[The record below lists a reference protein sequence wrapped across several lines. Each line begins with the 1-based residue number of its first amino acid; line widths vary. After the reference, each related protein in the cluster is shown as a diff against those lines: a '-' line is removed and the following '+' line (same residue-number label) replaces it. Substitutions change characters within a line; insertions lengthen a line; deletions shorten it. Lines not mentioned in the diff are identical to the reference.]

1 MAEQRQNNSRPMGP
15 GGPGRGPGP
24 HGFQKPKD
32 LRGTLGKLMRYLGR
46 YAHLL
51 VIVAVLLVISSVC
64 TVGGSYLIKPLINDY
79 ILPGDFPGLARMLAI
94 MAAVYITGAACS
106 FGYARIMVHV
116 SQNTVAKIRADLF
129 DRMQT
134 LPLKFFDTHT
144 HGELMRRY
152 THARDTL
159 AEALN
164 HSFGSLI
171 SGTLNFT
178 GTIIMMIVLSPAL
191 TLITV
196 VMLVVMLRVVKVI
209 GGRSRRYF
217 AAQQAALGA
226 VNGYIEEMIE
236 GQKVIKVFN
245 HEHAAKADFRKLNED
260 YRHAATRAQAYGG
273 AMMPAMGNLSYINYA
288 ITCGVGA
295 ILAIGSGTFQLG
307 DLAAFLQYT
316 RQVSQPITQISQQV
330 NTILS
335 AVAGAARVFEVMEAR
350 PETDAGKVK
359 LVRVTEDRSGS
370 LTEADFDTGEWAWK
384 QPDGTLTQVRGD
396 VRFDHVVFGYD
407 EKKTVLHDISLYAKP
422 GQKIAFVGSTGAGK
436 TTITNLINRFYEIQ
450 SGTITYDG
458 IDIRDIE
465 KDSLRRSL
473 GIVLQDTHLF
483 TGTVADNIRYGR
495 LEATDEEVEAAAAM
509 AGADAFIRRLPQGY
523 QTVLSGD
530 GGNLSQGERQLLNI
544 ARAACANPPVLILDE
559 ATSSIDTRTEKL
571 IEQGM
576 DRLMAGRT
584 VFVIAHRLS
593 TVRNAKAIMVLEQG
607 EIIER
612 GDHEDLLAQ
621 HGRYYQLYTGQAELD

>member
-1 MAEQRQNNSRPMGP
+1 MAEKKHPGP
-15 GGPGRGPGP
+15 GMPPPGP
-24 HGFQKPKD
+24 HGPGHAPKGGFRKPKNM
-32 LRGTLGKLMRYLGR
+32 RGTLRTLMRYLGR
-46 YAHLL
+46 YKAHLAPV
-51 VIVAVLLVISSVC
+51 VILLFISSAC

-79 ILPGDFPGLARMLAI
+79 ILPGDFPGLAKMLGL
-94 MAAVYITGAACS
+94 MALVYIVGAVCS

-129 DRMQT
+129 DKMQG
-134 LPLKFFDTHT
+134 LPLKYFDAHT
-144 HGELMRRY
+144 HGELMSRY
-152 THARDTL
+152 TNDIETVS
-159 AEALN
+159 EALN
-164 HSFGSLI
+164 NSFASVI
-171 SGTLNFT
+171 SCSLNFL
-178 GTIIMMIVLSPAL
+178 GTIAMMLVLSPVL
-191 TLITV
+191 TLITFGALA
-196 VMLVVMLRVVKVI
+196 VMLAVVKAV
-209 GGRSRRYF
+209 GGRSRQYF
-217 AAQQAALGA
+217 AAQQKAVGE

-245 HEHAAKADFRKLNED
+245 HESAAKEGFDQRNEA
-260 YRHAATRAQAYGG
+260 YRQAGTRAQIYAGI
-273 AMMPAMGNLSYINYA
+273 MMPVMGNLSYINYA
-288 ITCGVGA
+288 VTCCVGGL
-295 ILAIGSGTFQLG
+295 LAIRSGDLG
-307 DLAAFLQYT
+307 GLAAFLQYT

-335 AVAGAARVFEVMEAR
+335 AVAGAERVFEVMEAQ
-350 PETDAGKVK
+350 PEVDEGKVT
-359 LVRVTEDRSGS
+359 LVRVTEGRDGS
-370 LTEADFDTGEWAWK
+370 LTKADFDTGAWAWK
-384 QPDGTLTQVRGD
+384 KPDGELAPLRGD

-407 EKKTVLHDISLYAKP
+407 EDQTVLHDVSLFAKP

-436 TTITNLINRFYEIQ
+436 TTITNLINRFYEIR
-450 SGTITYDG
+450 SGTITYDD
-458 IDIRDIE
+458 IDVRDIE

-473 GIVLQDTHLF
+473 GVVLQDTHLF

-495 LEATDEEVEAAAAM
+495 LEATDEEVEAAARL
-509 AGADAFIRRLPQGY
+509 AGADGFIRHLPHGY

-530 GGNLSQGERQLLNI
+530 GGSLSQGERQLLNI

-571 IEQGM
+571 IEKGM

-612 GDHEDLLAQ
+612 GDHDDLIAQ
-621 HGRYYQLYTGQAELD
+621 HGRYYQLYTGQMELD

>member
-1 MAEQRQNNSRPMGP
+1 MAEKKHPGP
-15 GGPGRGPGP
+15 GMPPPGP
-24 HGFQKPKD
+24 HRPGHAPKGGFRKPKNM
-32 LRGTLGKLMRYLGR
+32 RGTLRKLMRYLGR
-46 YAHLL
+46 YKAHLAL
-51 VIVAVLLVISSVC
+51 VVILLFISSAC

-79 ILPGDFPGLARMLAI
+79 ILPGDFPGLAKMLGL
-94 MAAVYITGAACS
+94 MALVYIVGAVCS

-129 DRMQT
+129 DKMQG
-134 LPLKFFDTHT
+134 LPLKYFDAHT
-144 HGELMRRY
+144 HGELMSRY
-152 THARDTL
+152 TNDIETVS
-159 AEALN
+159 EALN
-164 HSFGSLI
+164 NSFASVI
-171 SGTLNFT
+171 SCSLNFL
-178 GTIIMMIVLSPAL
+178 GTIAMMLVLSPLL
-191 TLITV
+191 TLITFAMLA
-196 VMLVVMLRVVKVI
+196 VMLVVVKVI

-217 AAQQAALGA
+217 AAQQKAVGE

-245 HEHAAKADFRKLNED
+245 HESAAKEGFYQRNEA
-260 YRHAATRAQAYGG
+260 YRQAGTRAQIYGG
-273 AMMPAMGNLSYINYA
+273 AMPPAMGNLSHINYA
-288 ITCGVGA
+288 ITCCVGGL
-295 ILAIGSGTFQLG
+295 LAIRSGDLG
-307 DLAAFLQYT
+307 GLAAFLQYT

-335 AVAGAARVFEVMEAR
+335 AVAGAERVFEVMEAQ
-350 PETDAGKVK
+350 PEVDEGKVT
-359 LVRVTEDRSGS
+359 LVRVTEGRDGS
-370 LTEADFDTGEWAWK
+370 LAEANFDTGAWAWK
-384 QPDGTLTQVRGD
+384 KPDGELAPLRGD

-407 EKKTVLHDISLYAKP
+407 EDQTVLHDVSLFAKP

-436 TTITNLINRFYEIQ
+436 TTITNLINRFYEIR

-458 IDIRDIE
+458 IDVRDIE

-473 GIVLQDTHLF
+473 GVVLQDTHLF

-495 LEATDEEVEAAAAM
+495 LEATDEEVEAAARL
-509 AGADAFIRRLPQGY
+509 AGADGFIRHLPHGY

-530 GGNLSQGERQLLNI
+530 GGSLSQGERQLLNI

-571 IEQGM
+571 IEKGM

-612 GDHEDLLAQ
+612 GDHDDLIAQ
-621 HGRYYQLYTGQAELD
+621 HGRYYQLYTGQMELD